1 MSSLNIFLI
10 VLIVLFGI
18 IVCLTIHELGH
29 FVFAKIFKVNVK
41 EFSIGFG
48 PALWRTYT
56 KKNNMRISLRLL
68 PIGAYVLM
76 DSVAIRKMY
85 LDMPNS
91 KKYNFYLGAK
101 PYGTKLLEQ
110 TKYWQQMIIMF
121 GGIFFNL
128 IAFCI
133 FLIIYSLA
141 YPNTFLLFGDFIKNL
156 FISIGQAFVWYG
168 LWSKDILSPPGGGS
182 GTAQS
187 PFSGVIANADFLLRY
202 IISINL
208 ATAILNIIPIAPL
221 DGWKIMQL
229 TYERIFKRKLHAK
242 LLNWLSIFGIS
253 LILWI
258 TIGSV
263 INQIV

>member
-1 MSSLNIFLI
+1 MSSLNIFLL
-10 VLIVLFGI
+10 VLIILFGI
-18 IVCLTIHELGH
+18 IVCLTIHEFGH

-56 KKNNMRISLRLL
+56 KKNNMRISLRIL

-76 DSVAIRKMY
+76 DSAAIRKMY
-85 LDMPNS
+85 LDEPNS
-91 KKYNFYLGAK
+91 KRYNFYLGAK

-141 YPNTFLLFGDFIKNL
+141 YPNTFLQFGDFIKNL
-156 FISIGQAFVWYG
+156 FINIGQAFVLYG
-168 LWSKDILSPPGGGS
+168 IWPKNISDTTGGS
-182 GTAQS
+182 GVAQS
-187 PFSGVIANADFLLRY
+187 PFSDAIANPDFLLRY

-208 ATAILNIIPIAPL
+208 ATAILNVIPIAPL
-221 DGWKIMQL
+221 DGWKIMQS
-229 TYERIFKRKLHAK
+229 TYEKVTKRKLPSK
-242 LLNWLSIFGIS
+242 LLNTLSIIGVI

-263 INQIV
+263 VNQFV

>member
-29 FVFAKIFKVNVK
+29 FAFAKIFKVNVK

-48 PALWRTYT
+48 PALWRIYT
-56 KKNNMRISLRLL
+56 KKNNMRISLRVL

-76 DSVAIRKMY
+76 DSAAIRRMY
-85 LDMPNS
+85 LDEPNS
-91 KKYNFYLGAK
+91 KKYNFYLSAK

-110 TKYWQQMIIMF
+110 AKYWQQMIIMF

-133 FLIIYSLA
+133 FLIIYYLI
-141 YPNTFLLFGDFIKNL
+141 YPNSFLEFGVFIKTL
-156 FISIGQAFVWYG
+156 FINIGQAFVWYG
-168 LWSKDILSPPGGGS
+168 LWPKSISGSAGGS
-182 GTAQS
+182 GIAQS
-187 PFSGVIANADFLLRY
+187 PFSGVIANVDFLLRY

-208 ATAILNIIPIAPL
+208 ATAILNVIPIAPL

-229 TYERIFKRKLHAK
+229 TYEKITKKKLPAK
-242 LLNWLSIFGIS
+242 LLNSLSIIGIV

-263 INQIV
+263 VNQFV

>member
-18 IVCLTIHELGH
+18 IVCLTIHEFGH

-76 DSVAIRKMY
+76 DSVSIRKSY
-85 LDMPNS
+85 INYPNS

-110 TKYWQQMIIMF
+110 AKYWHQMTIMF

-156 FISIGQAFVWYG
+156 FINIGQAFVWYG
-168 LWSKDILSPPGGGS
+168 LWPKNVLNPGGGS
-182 GTAQS
+182 GVAQS
-187 PFSGVIANADFLLRY
+187 PFSDVIPNIDFLLRY
-202 IISINL
+202 ILSINL
-208 ATAILNIIPIAPL
+208 ATAILNFIPIAPL
-221 DGWKIMQL
+221 DGWKIMQI
-229 TYERIFKRKLHAK
+229 TYERIFKKKLPDR
-242 LLNWLSIFGIS
+242 LLNTLAFIGIC

-263 INQIV
+263 INQFA